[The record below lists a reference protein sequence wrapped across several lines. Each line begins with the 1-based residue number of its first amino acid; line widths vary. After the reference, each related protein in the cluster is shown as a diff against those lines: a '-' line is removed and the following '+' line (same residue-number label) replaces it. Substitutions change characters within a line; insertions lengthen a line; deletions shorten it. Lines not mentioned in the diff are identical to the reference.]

1 MRERRQIVKQWRQ
14 GSASAM
20 ITLFGVQGS
29 SYRQPG
35 ARLLLSGDGRYKGTI
50 SGGCLEADILRKTS
64 WLTRN
69 GAALERYS
77 TLLDETTE
85 MPFGLGCGGI
95 IDLLLEPIETPEC
108 QAFSVHSNRPFQ
120 IANTSW

>member
-1 MRERRQIVKQWRQ
+1 
-14 GSASAM
+14 M
-20 ITLFGVQGS
+20 ITLVGVQGS

-35 ARLLLSGDGRYKGTI
+35 ARLLLSGDGRYEGTI
-50 SGGCLEADILRKTS
+50 SGGCLEADVLRKTS

-95 IDLLLEPIETPEC
+95 IDLLLELSKPL
-108 QAFSVHSNRPFQ
+108 SVRRFWAHLNRPFQ
-120 IANTSW
+120 IANISS